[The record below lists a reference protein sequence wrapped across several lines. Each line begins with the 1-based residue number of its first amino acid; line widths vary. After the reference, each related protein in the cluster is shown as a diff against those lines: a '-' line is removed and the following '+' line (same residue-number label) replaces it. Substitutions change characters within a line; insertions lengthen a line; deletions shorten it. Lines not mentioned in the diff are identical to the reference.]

1 MSILN
6 RRIVMTL
13 GALAILAGPATAQG
27 LSGSYKAEGRNPDG
41 SAYRG
46 VVQLTHSAN
55 VVSMAWSVGNSSYIG
70 TGVQDGRV
78 ITVNWGADTPVV
90 YVVMPDGSLHGT
102 WANGAAL
109 EKLTPN

>member
-1 MSILN
+1 MMI
-6 RRIVMTL
+6 
-13 GALAILAGPATAQG
+13 GALALLAGPASAQG
-27 LSGSYKAEGRNPDG
+27 LSGSYTAEGRNPDG
-41 SAYRG
+41 SAYSG
-46 VVQLTHSAN
+46 TVQLTHSAN
-55 VVSMAWSVGNSSYIG
+55 VVSMAWRVGSSSYIG
-70 TGVQDGRV
+70 TGVQEGRV